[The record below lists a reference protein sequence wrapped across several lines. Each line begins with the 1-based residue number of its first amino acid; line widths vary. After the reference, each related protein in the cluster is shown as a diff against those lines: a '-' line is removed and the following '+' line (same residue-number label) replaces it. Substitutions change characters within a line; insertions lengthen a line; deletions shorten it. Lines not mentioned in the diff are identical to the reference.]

1 MQRPPVFSLSALL
14 IVVALC
20 GLGCDISDPPGT
32 DSSENGDNGMTN
44 GENGNS
50 DDTDTSP
57 ELAVQQEPFGETPA
71 GEAVERFLLSNEKG
85 MVVSIMTYGA
95 IVTSVEVPDKEGNV
109 ANVTLGFDSLDGY
122 ADAENKDP
130 YFGAIVGRY
139 ANRIAAGKFS
149 IGDNQYTL
157 AINNKP
163 NHLHGGVVGFND
175 VVWVARVADTEND
188 DSVAIELTYVSADGE
203 EGYPGELKSTVLY
216 TLNNNN
222 ELRIEYT
229 ATSDKATPI
238 NLTNHCYWN
247 LAGVTDGEGTQQILD
262 HVLTLPCDNYLPVD
276 ETLIPTGDMNA
287 VADTPMDFTKPMA
300 IASRFS
306 EVKGDDENGGYDHCY
321 VIDGWDESLRLAAR
335 VREPNSGR
343 VMEILTTEPGIQLY
357 TGNFLD
363 GEPANGNFAQHT
375 AFCLEAQHFPD
386 SPNQPDFPTTVY
398 GPGEVYKQ
406 TTVHRFSVEE

>member
-1 MQRPPVFSLSALL
+1 MQRPAVSLLSALL
-14 IVVALC
+14 IAVALFGAGC
-20 GLGCDISDPPGT
+20 GNDDPADNDDSANGDSGMT
-32 DSSENGDNGMTN
+32 DGDNGNTD
-44 GENGNS
+44 E
-50 DDTDTSP
+50 TDTSP
-57 ELAVQQEPFGETPA
+57 QLAVQQEPFDETPA
-71 GEAVERFLLSNEKG
+71 GESVERFLLTNEKG

-95 IVTSVEVPDKEGNV
+95 IVTSVMVPDKDGEF

-122 ADAENKDP
+122 ADPENKDP

-149 IGDNQYTL
+149 IGDDEYTL
-157 AINNKP
+157 ATNNAP
-163 NHLHGGVVGFND
+163 NHLHGGDVGFND
-175 VVWVARVADTEND
+175 VVWMARVAETESD
-188 DSVAIELTYVSADGE
+188 DSVAVQLTYVSNDLE
-203 EGYPGELKSTVLY
+203 EGYPGNLTTTVLY
-216 TLNNNN
+216 TLNNDN

-247 LAGVTDGEGTQQILD
+247 LAGVTDGEGTLSILD

-276 ETLIPTGDMNA
+276 ETLIPTGDLSA
-287 VADTPMDFTKPMA
+287 VADTPMDFTSPMP

-306 EVKGDDENGGYDHCY
+306 EVKGEDENGGYDHCY
-321 VIDGWDESLRLAAR
+321 VIDGWDSTLRLAAKIHD
-335 VREPNSGR
+335 PKSGR

-363 GEPANGNFAQHT
+363 GKPANGNFAQHT

-386 SPNQPDFPTTVY
+386 SPNQPDFPTTMY

-406 TTVHRFSVEE
+406 TTVHRFSVNK

>member
-306 EVKGDDENGGYDHCY
+306 EVKGDDDNGGYDHCY

-335 VREPNSGR
+335 VREPNSGH

>member
-1 MQRPPVFSLSALL
+1 MQRPPAFLLSTLL

-20 GLGCDISDPPGT
+20 GVGCGDSDPSGT
-32 DSSENGDNGMTN
+32 DNSANGDNGMTN
-44 GENGNS
+44 GDSGSS
-50 DDTDTSP
+50 DETDTSP

-71 GEAVERFLLSNEKG
+71 GEAVDRFLLSNEKG

-95 IVTSVEVPDKEGNV
+95 IVTSVEVPDKDGNF

-149 IGDNQYTL
+149 IGDNEYTL
-157 AINNKP
+157 ATNNDP
-163 NHLHGGVVGFND
+163 NHLHGGDVGFND
-175 VVWVARVADTEND
+175 VVWIARVVETDSDE
-188 DSVAIELTYVSADGE
+188 SVAVELTYVSEDGE

-216 TLNNNN
+216 TVNNNN

-247 LAGVTDGEGTQQILD
+247 LAGVTDGEGTLRILD

-276 ETLIPTGDMNA
+276 ETLIPTGDKNA

-306 EVKGDDENGGYDHCY
+306 EVKGDDDNGGYDHCY
-321 VIDGWDESLRLAAR
+321 VIDGWDETLRLAAK
-335 VREPNSGR
+335 VRDPKSGR

>member
-306 EVKGDDENGGYDHCY
+306 EVKGDDDNGGYDHCY